1 MDTRGKILTPGNAA
15 AAAAELHR
23 QGVRLRVVTG
33 HFDVLLAEHVRE
45 LIRVRDAGESGK
57 LRVVLTTPANPVL
70 SARAR
75 SELVAALAMV
85 DYVVAAEPEC
95 REPLLRVLNAEDV
108 VAFEPSD
115 ERRAQEL
122 IEHVHRRQAG

>member
-1 MDTRGKILTPGNAA
+1 M
-15 AAAAELHR
+15 
-23 QGVRLRVVTG
+23 VTG

-45 LIRVRDAGESGK
+45 LIRVRDDTGNVR
-57 LRVVLTTPANPVL
+57 LLVILTTPANPIL

-85 DYVVAAEPEC
+85 DYVVAAEPDC
-95 REPLLRVLNAEDV
+95 REPLLRVLEAEDV
-108 VAFEPSD
+108 VALEASD

-122 IEHVHRRQAG
+122 IKHVHRRQAG